1 LFDDSVE
8 RRAKILFATFEE
20 TGCMGMAV
28 EQAAMAQAVLVDDA
42 LGFLPDQKIDLD
54 RLTVFVSADSTFA
67 LMTAEIGRCALRVTS
82 LANHCTE
89 LHVRIQW
96 AL

>member
-1 LFDDSVE
+1 
-8 RRAKILFATFEE
+8 
-20 TGCMGMAV
+20 MGMAV

-42 LGFLPDQKIDLD
+42 LGALPLEKIELD

-67 LMTAEIGRCALRVTS
+67 LMTAEISRCTYRVTS